1 MKGRAI
7 ATLAVVLLC
16 GAAREARADESQDHA
31 GRAAI
36 LADHEQYRDAL
47 AELEAAYALRQSPAL
62 LFEMARV
69 HERLGDARRA
79 LESYER
85 FLMADVSADTAK
97 RADADAAVSRLRPRY
112 ERKPSRGLTAGGA
125 VLFGAG
131 YLAAVVTGSV
141 FLAAGSN
148 GCASYTIG
156 NQPPV
161 YSCPN
166 GNLQIASGLLLI
178 PGAGPFLAA
187 FAYRGDPV
195 LVPRLGARRR
205 RRPGRRPA
213 HDDLRGQAPR
223 LRARLRP
230 GLSARAVRRPRAGGL
245 QAVGRF

>member
-31 GRAAI
+31 GRAAL

-47 AELEAAYALRQSPAL
+47 AELEAAYALRQSPSL
-62 LFEMARV
+62 LFEMARM

-131 YLAAVVTGSV
+131 YLAAVVTGSL
-141 FLAAGSN
+141 FLAAGGN
-148 GCASYTIG
+148 GCSSYTIG

-161 YSCPN
+161 YSCPK

-195 LVPRLGARRR
+195 WSLNWALVDGAAQAGGLLMMIYAAKH
-205 RRPGRRPA
+205 PGYVPVY
-213 HDDLRGQAPR
+213 GQAFQLAPF
-223 LRARLRP
+223 
-230 GLSARAVRRPRAGGL
+230 GGPRAGGL